1 MADLPANIGDQEF
14 IQMSEMLNPNQL
26 SSKAGKKLARQL

>member
-1 MADLPANIGDQEF
+1 MADLPANITDNDL
-14 IQMSEMLNPNQL
+14 IQMTDMLNPKQL